1 MSEKSLRG
9 SDEKIDITDMEIL
22 KFIVG
27 KEKKKEKNWKQAHT
41 FWKTSF

>member
-27 KEKKKEKNWKQAHT
+27 KV
-41 FWKTSF
+41 FVC